1 MPFTQAC
8 GERQEE
14 TQMPLPQQAQPGEP
28 LLVQLPKA
36 SQQAQPGELDDR
48 VDPRGMHRGY
58 LEPGICGECGELG
71 KA

>member
-14 TQMPLPQQAQPGEP
+14 TQMTLP
-28 LLVQLPKA
+28 
-36 SQQAQPGELDDR
+36 QQAQPGELDDR
-48 VDPRGMHRGY
+48 VDPCGMHRGN
-58 LEPGICGECGELG
+58 LESGICGECGELG